1 MNINNITI
9 ANTLNHLKN
18 PNALTG
24 TALIEF
30 PADAGR
36 AYSGYKRGG
45 IVEGSEKLRKEV
57 MSAIVWLCG
66 IPTFNKIGTI
76 ICEKLL
82 NIPMDIDYSGTNGGI
97 SKLKEIF
104 KKLKNGS
111 QGEEIISK
119 GRDSISD
126 SVKFLTQGINEND
139 LDVTDLVKKY
149 GNKFQGADPEKL
161 IKKIKGAKQITSITA
176 LVINCA
182 LMGFIL
188 PKINQKITA
197 KKIKENEQ
205 NNKAQN
211 TKFYSMDEFK
221 KETSKEISFKGVRE
235 FASGLGDWA
244 TYGINN
250 SNRFRLIS
258 TDVPMIIGRGMTS
271 RNKYEALEVCL
282 MDSAAIYFYNFC
294 LGHCEKLLR
303 KLSSTPDINPKVA
316 QYIASLNIEEA
327 IEKLEQDSSAKT
339 VEQIFNKD
347 IKNIIYKEA
356 TYGKYGKIN
365 RYVQDDELRN
375 IDKSVVKLLEYFKS
389 QKAKNSEID
398 YSKLVKKINRKNL
411 VFYGMGTVASII
423 GLGILIPKVA
433 YFITKKLTGKDG
445 FIGVEEPDKKE
456 CK

>member
-18 PNALTG
+18 PNVITG

-97 SKLKEIF
+97 RKLKEIF
-104 KKLKNGS
+104 KNLKNNS
-111 QGEEIISK
+111 CDTEIISK

-126 SVKFLTQGINEND
+126 SVKYLTQGINENN
-139 LDVTDLVKKY
+139 LDVSDLAKY
-149 GNKFQGADPEKL
+149 GDKFRGIDPEKL

-176 LVINCA
+176 LIINCA

-197 KKIKENEQ
+197 KKIKENELK
-205 NNKAQN
+205 NNTQN

-221 KETSKEISFKGVRE
+221 KETSKEISFKGLGE
-235 FASGLGDWA
+235 FASNIGDWA

-258 TDVPMIIGRGMTS
+258 TDLPMIIGRGMTS

-316 QYIASLNIEEA
+316 QYISSLNIDEA
-327 IEKLEQDSSAKT
+327 IEKIENNSDLKT
-339 VEQIFNKD
+339 VEQIFNKEV
-347 IKNIIYKEA
+347 KNVIYKEA

-365 RYVQDDELRN
+365 KYVQDEELRN
-375 IDKSVVKLLEYFKS
+375 IDKSVVKLLKHFKS
-389 QKAKNSEID
+389 EKAKNSEID
-398 YSKLVKKINRKNL
+398 YAKLIKKMNRKNL
-411 VFYGMGTVASII
+411 AFYGIGTVTSII

-445 FIGVEEPDKKE
+445 FIGLEESDKKE